1 MNATTALRR
10 LRTLG
15 VPVIATSD
23 AASLLDQSPATA
35 SKTLERLASA
45 ELVRPIRK
53 GLWSLQAAIDPYLVA
68 GYLVAPYPGYVS
80 LWSALY
86 LHGLIE
92 QIPSSVYVASL
103 ARTQE
108 IVTTLGTY
116 SVHHLI
122 PELLGG
128 FEIREPSGVRLAS
141 AEKALFDLAYLSSAR
156 SRRFAATPELQL
168 PGRFRWSV
176 VTEWV
181 SRIASPAVATR
192 VRRRLEELRARR
204 SPPPPVSSGRPSDRR
219 APEPAPPP
227 RAGPSRNRR

>member
-1 MNATTALRR
+1 VNATTALRR
-10 LRTLG
+10 LRGLG
-15 VPVIATSD
+15 VPVISTSD
-23 AASLLDQSPATA
+23 AAALLDQSPATA
-35 SKTLERLASA
+35 SKTLET
-45 ELVRPIRK
+45 
-53 GLWSLQAAIDPYLVA
+53 AIDPYLVA

-128 FEIREPSGVRLAS
+128 FEVREPSGVRLAG

-156 SRRFAATPELQL
+156 SRRFAATPELHL
-168 PGRFRWSV
+168 PGRFRWRV

-181 SRIASPAVATR
+181 GRIASPAVATR

-204 SPPPPVSSGRPSDRR
+204 TPDATREGARIR
-219 APEPAPPP
+219 
-227 RAGPSRNRR
+227 